1 MLDSG
6 TYEARAC
13 NVGDWGSISWL
24 VASVCG
30 GRLAAVRRIGAGG
43 SAVPGVAKMLAFK
56 QEYDRML
63 WLDSDIVSNIVSNKG
78 NAEDLLAV
86 VPEGKIGVLCLVVS
100 FGRPCFFHFCGRHAE
115 TQYLG

>member
-1 MLDSG
+1 
-6 TYEARAC
+6 
-13 NVGDWGSISWL
+13 
-24 VASVCG
+24 
-30 GRLAAVRRIGAGG
+30 
-43 SAVPGVAKMLAFK
+43 
-56 QEYDRML
+56 ML

-86 VPEGKIGVLCLVVS
+86 VPEGKIAIS

>member
-6 TYEARAC
+6 TYEARVC
-13 NVGDWGSISWL
+13 DVGNWGSISWL

-63 WLDSDIVSNIVSNKG
+63 WLDSDIVINNG

-86 VPEGKIGVLCLVVS
+86 VPEGKIGVLRLAVR
-100 FGRPCFFHFCGRHAE
+100 FGRPCFFYFCGRHAE

>member
-1 MLDSG
+1 M
-6 TYEARAC
+6 
-13 NVGDWGSISWL
+13 
-24 VASVCG
+24 
-30 GRLAAVRRIGAGG
+30 AAVRRIGAGG
-43 SAVPGVAKMLAFK
+43 SGVPGVAKMLAFK

-63 WLDSDIVSNIVSNKG
+63 WLDSDIVINNG

-86 VPEGKIGVLCLVVS
+86 VPEGKIAIS

>member
-1 MLDSG
+1 M
-6 TYEARAC
+6 
-13 NVGDWGSISWL
+13 
-24 VASVCG
+24 
-30 GRLAAVRRIGAGG
+30 AAVRRIGAGG

-63 WLDSDIVSNIVSNKG
+63 WLDSDIVSDIVSNKG

-86 VPEGKIGVLCLVVS
+86 VPEGKIAIS